1 MPRKYL
7 DELIER
13 YPTLTICKQDIWDA
27 YELLCDMYQNKGKM
41 LIAGNGG
48 SAADAEHMVGEL
60 MKGFVLA
67 RELSAETLKALQNA
81 DQEMGNILSNKLQ
94 GALPAIALG
103 GHVALSTAF
112 LNDVDATYA
121 FAQQVYGYGQKG
133 DTFFGIT
140 TSGNSSNVLYAC
152 VTAKAK
158 GMHTIALTG
167 KGGGKIKNMVDIA
180 IVVPEQETF
189 KIQELHLPIY
199 HCICLMLEEQIF
211 G

>member
-133 DTFFGIT
+133 DTSFGIT

>member
-13 YPTLTICKQDIWDA
+13 YPKLKCCKHDIWNA
-27 YELLCDMYQNKGKM
+27 YESLRDMYQNNGKL

-60 MKGFVLA
+60 MKGFVLPRA
-67 RELSAETLKALQNA
+67 LSQDDQQSLEKANLQMGRELGQ
-81 DQEMGNILSNKLQ
+81 KLQ

-112 LNDVDATYA
+112 LNDIDATYG
-121 FAQQVYGYGQKG
+121 FAQQVYGYGQNG
-133 DTFFGIT
+133 DIFLGIT
-140 TSGNSSNVLYAC
+140 TSGNSANVLYAC

-158 GMHTIALTG
+158 GMKTIALTG
-167 KGGGKIKNMVDIA
+167 KDGGKIKNMADVV
-180 IVVPEQETF
+180 IVVPEEETF

-199 HCICLMLEEQIF
+199 HCLCLMLEEKF
-211 G
+211 F